1 MDEIFLGN
9 GPSGISLSYML
20 SGNLPYV
27 VSNGH
32 PDEMLAARLESAVGE
47 CLVHQDLARLSLG
60 LEGRTTNPVS
70 LLLDALVHPC
80 ADIGLEM
87 EPLVEWRRNGLEV
100 RKSSLELEVLLD
112 LLVCFTNAR
121 GRK

>member
-1 MDEIFLGN
+1 MFLKVSLKIVFLGLFAGN

-20 SGNLPYV
+20 AGNLPFV
-27 VSNGH
+27 ISNAH
-32 PDEMLAARLESAVGE
+32 PDEMFAARLEPVVGK
-47 CLVHQDLARLSLG
+47 CLIHQNLGELSLG

-87 EPLVEWRRNGLEV
+87 ESLVEWRKEGKKVNKIKYIIE
-100 RKSSLELEVLLD
+100 
-112 LLVCFTNAR
+112 
-121 GRK
+121 